1 MQTMTAFKK
10 LKTIR
15 EFEKARMP
23 HLRSHEDFDIV
34 IEVGYHEDMGEPLTL
49 KCLLLLDITST
60 STTQR
65 RVHALVEAGILT
77 RTRSQLDRRSIHLRV
92 ASPTR
97 KLVDRYVQL
106 LHGQPA
112 KKKG

>member
-1 MQTMTAFKK
+1 MTAFKK

-34 IEVGYHEDMGEPLTL
+34 IEVGYHEDLGQPLTL
-49 KCLLLLDITST
+49 KCLLLIGITSA

-77 RTRSQLDRRSIHLRV
+77 RTRSDIDRRSLQLGV
-92 ASPTR
+92 SSQTR
-97 KLVDRYVQL
+97 KLVDRYVHI
-106 LHGQPA
+106 LHTHA
-112 KKKG
+112 TKNKA

>member
-1 MQTMTAFKK
+1 MTAFKK

-15 EFEKARMP
+15 EFEKAHMP

-34 IEVGYHEDMGEPLTL
+34 IEVGFHEESGQPLTL
-49 KCLLLLDITST
+49 KCLLLLGITST

-77 RTRSQLDRRSIHLRV
+77 RTRSTSDRRSILLGV
-92 ASPTR
+92 SSQTR
-97 KLVDRYVQL
+97 KLADRYVQL
-106 LHGQPA
+106 LHSHPSR
-112 KKKG
+112 KKT

>member
-1 MQTMTAFKK
+1 MTAFKK

-34 IEVGYHEDMGEPLTL
+34 IEVGYHEDMGQPLTL
-49 KCLLLLDITST
+49 KCLLLIGITSA

-65 RVHALVEAGILT
+65 KVHALVDAGILT
-77 RTRSQLDRRSIHLRV
+77 RSRSASDRRSVQLGV
-92 ASPTR
+92 SVQTR
-97 KLVDRYVQL
+97 KLVDRYVHI
-106 LHGQPA
+106 LHAQVPR
-112 KKKG
+112 K

>member
-1 MQTMTAFKK
+1 MTAFKK

-34 IEVGYHEDMGEPLTL
+34 IEVGYHEDMGQPLTL
-49 KCLLLLDITST
+49 KCLLLIGITST

-65 RVHALVEAGILT
+65 RVHALVDAGILT
-77 RTRSQLDRRSIHLRV
+77 RTRSDSDRRSVQLGV
-92 ASPTR
+92 SSQTR
-97 KLVDRYVQL
+97 KLVDRYVHILRAQT
-106 LHGQPA
+106 PV
-112 KKKG
+112 KKT

>member
-1 MQTMTAFKK
+1 MTAFKK

-34 IEVGYHEDMGEPLTL
+34 IEVGYHEEIGNPLTL

-65 RVHALVEAGILT
+65 RVHALVDAGILT
-77 RTRSQLDRRSIHLRV
+77 RTRSTSDRRSVLLGV
-92 ASPTR
+92 SSQTR
-97 KLVDRYVQL
+97 KLADRYVQIM
-106 LHGQPA
+106 HSHSSG
-112 KKKG
+112 KKA